1 MRYLISIRS
10 IRHIRYNRFIGSIW
24 SIRCILFIIYIRSI
38 RSIRYYKSIQII
50 RSIKDIRYN
59 RFIIYWIHMIYQI
72 YLNHMIY
79 KIYQNLSGIKC
90 INNSN
95 QKITGWLEI
104 KVVWIGCLVVVVCEL
119 GWFEAIWWPG
129 CTWLWWCP
137 KTTFV
142 LVAIETGVAAAA
154 LLLEQGN
161 LLKGIDNTPV
171 RTKVVLE
178 GCVSWPIGQLTQ
190 P

>member
-1 MRYLISIRS
+1 M
-10 IRHIRYNRFIGSIW
+10 GSNLYCFQVP
-24 SIRCILFIIYIRSI
+24 SLYIRSI
-38 RSIRYYKSIQII
+38 RSMRYNKSI

-59 RFIIYWIHMIYQI
+59 RFIGSIQSFRFILTIWSIRSI
-72 YLNHMIY
+72 
-79 KIYQNLSGIKC
+79 KIYQVS
-90 INNSN
+90 NNSN

-161 LLKGIDNTPV
+161 SLKSIDKTI
-171 RTKVVLE
+171 RK
-178 GCVSWPIGQLTQ
+178 
-190 P
+190 